1 MHPSSH
7 STPIHAIHAVSREA
21 ATRRSEH
28 TFSRPHT
35 HSCRPSHR
43 VRLQHN
49 IGHFFPAA
57 SCPDVA
63 QTDTSLPLMPF
74 MHQSTTGSRPH
85 RQLRDCLSHSPTV
98 PPNPPSTA
106 HLFEIDA
113 REMALGIF
121 AAQNN
126 RLKRDTRLPSDQ
138 VAGRDFTPSRAG
150 PFKLLARLR
159 GFFHRQSDLDT
170 SAYNRVFVLLEPWTT
185 ASALMPNPCSL
196 DTDFTRNVR
205 RLHTG
210 TLRRGG

>member
-1 MHPSSH
+1 M
-7 STPIHAIHAVSREA
+7 V
-21 ATRRSEH
+21 
-28 TFSRPHT
+28 
-35 HSCRPSHR
+35 
-43 VRLQHN
+43 L
-49 IGHFFPAA
+49 
-57 SCPDVA
+57 
-63 QTDTSLPLMPF
+63 
-74 MHQSTTGSRPH
+74 
-85 RQLRDCLSHSPTV
+85 
-98 PPNPPSTA
+98 PNPTSTA

-138 VAGRDFTPSRAG
+138 GAGHDFTPSRAD
-150 PFKLLARLR
+150 PSKMLARFR

-170 SAYNRVFVLLEPWTT
+170 SAYNRVFVLLESWTT

-205 RLHTG
+205 RLHTE